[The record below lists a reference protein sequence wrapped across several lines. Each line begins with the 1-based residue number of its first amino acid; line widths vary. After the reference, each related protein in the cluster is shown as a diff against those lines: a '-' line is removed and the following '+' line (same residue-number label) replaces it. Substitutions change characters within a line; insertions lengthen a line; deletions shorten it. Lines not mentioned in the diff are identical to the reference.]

1 MKNLDL
7 QEIRGQLDEIDG
19 QLVRLFEQRMQL
31 CSDVAEFKMET
42 GKAVYD
48 GEREK
53 QKLEAVGAM
62 AHSDFN
68 RQAVRELFTQ
78 LMTVSRKRQ
87 YQLMA
92 QKGMGL
98 GLENRFTMVDG
109 LQTKGARVAYQGVE
123 GSYGHG
129 AALQFFGGDADLYHV
144 QGMEDVMA
152 EVEAGRAD
160 FGVLPIENSS
170 AGAVSD
176 NYDLLV
182 KHNVYIV
189 AETHLAVRHAL
200 LGLPQAELSDIRNV
214 YSHPQALMQCSQY
227 LNTHREWNQFSVE
240 NTAAAALKIT
250 DDQDP
255 SQAAV
260 ASEIAGRLYGLKP
273 LAQGINH
280 NKNNTTRFIIL
291 SREAVYVKDAGKVS
305 VSFEG
310 LHKSGSLYNMLGNFI
325 YNNVNMVMIESRP
338 IEDRSWEYRFFVDVE
353 GSLSDASLQ
362 NALKGISE
370 EAVSMRI
377 LGNY

>member
-7 QEIRGQLDEIDG
+7 QEIRGQLDVIDG
-19 QLVRLFEQRMQL
+19 QLVELFEQRMQL

-42 GKAVYD
+42 GMAVYD
-48 GEREK
+48 GEREN
-53 QKLEAVGAM
+53 QKREAVSAM
-62 AHSDFN
+62 AHGDFN

-92 QKGMGL
+92 QHGMGL
-98 GLENRFTMVDG
+98 ENGFTKVDSLKLE
-109 LQTKGARVAYQGVE
+109 GARVAYQGVE

-129 AALQFFGGDADLYHV
+129 AALQFFGAAADLYHV

-152 EVEAGRAD
+152 EVEEGRAD

-182 KHNVYIV
+182 KHNIHIV

-227 LNTHREWNQFSVE
+227 LNAHREWNQFSVE
-240 NTAAAALKIT
+240 NTAAAALKVT

-255 SQAAV
+255 TQAAV

-273 LAQGINH
+273 LAQSINH

-291 SREAVYVKDAGKVS
+291 SKEAVYLKDAGKVS
-305 VSFEG
+305 ICFEG
-310 LHKSGSLYNMLGNFI
+310 LHKSGSLYNMLGNFV

-338 IEDRSWEYRFFVDVE
+338 IEGRSWEYRFFVDVE

-362 NALKGISE
+362 NALKGIAE
-370 EAVSMRI
+370 EAVRMRI